1 MNRKTKMTRL
11 ASLLLLFLLPVMTVM
26 AAKDK
31 VVTDDLLYD
40 QVRRKLANDAD
51 VKGGAL
57 EVTVAQGVVTI
68 KGVLEKESQKS
79 KAEKLASKV
88 HGVKKVINEI
98 RLGPPGSR

>member
-1 MNRKTKMTRL
+1 MTRL
-11 ASLLLLFLLPVMTVM
+11 ASLLLMLLLPSMTLP

-31 VVTDDLLYD
+31 VVSDDTLYD

-51 VKGGAL
+51 VKGGSL
-57 EVTVAQGVVTI
+57 QVTVVEGVVTI

-79 KAEKLASKV
+79 KAEKVASKV

-98 RLGPPGSR
+98 RLGPPGTR

>member
-1 MNRKTKMTRL
+1 MTKL
-11 ASLLLLFLLPVMTVM
+11 ASLLLLLLLPAMTVM

-31 VVTDDLLYD
+31 VVSDDLLYD

-57 EVTVAQGVVTI
+57 QVTVVEGVVTI

-79 KAEKLASKV
+79 RAEKLVSKV

-98 RLGPPGSR
+98 RLGPPGTR

>member
-1 MNRKTKMTRL
+1 MTRIV
-11 ASLLLLFLLPVMTVM
+11 SLLLLLLLPMMTVM

-31 VVTDDLLYD
+31 VISDDMLYD

-57 EVTVAQGVVTI
+57 QVTVAQGVVTL
-68 KGVLEKESQKS
+68 KGVLEKEHQKS

-88 HGVKKVINEI
+88 RGVKKVINEI
-98 RLGPPGSR
+98 TLGPPGSR

>member
-1 MNRKTKMTRL
+1 MTRF
-11 ASLLLLFLLPVMTVM
+11 ASLLLLLLLPSMTLL

-31 VVTDDLLYD
+31 VVSDDTLYD

-51 VKGGAL
+51 VKGGSL
-57 EVTVAQGVVTI
+57 QVTVVEGVVTI

-79 KAEKLASKV
+79 KAEKVASKV

-98 RLGPPGSR
+98 RLGPPGTR

>member
-1 MNRKTKMTRL
+1 MTRL
-11 ASLLLLFLLPVMTVM
+11 ASLLLMFLLPVATIM

-31 VVTDDLLYD
+31 VLSDDLLYD

-57 EVTVAQGVVTI
+57 EVSVAQGVVTI
-68 KGVLEKESQKS
+68 KGVLEKEHQRSR
-79 KAEKLASKV
+79 AEKLASKV
-88 HGVKKVINEI
+88 RGVKKVINEI

>member
-1 MNRKTKMTRL
+1 MTKL
-11 ASLLLLFLLPVMTVM
+11 ASLLLLLLLPAMTLL

-31 VVTDDLLYD
+31 VISDDMLYD
-40 QVRRKLANDAD
+40 TVRRKLANDAD

-57 EVTVAQGVVTI
+57 QVSVVQGVVTI
-68 KGVLEKESQKS
+68 KGVLEKEAQKS

-98 RLGPPGSR
+98 QLGPPGTR

>member
-1 MNRKTKMTRL
+1 MTRL
-11 ASLLLLFLLPVMTVM
+11 ASLLLLLLLPVITVM

-31 VVTDDLLYD
+31 VVTDDLIYD

-57 EVTVAQGVVTI
+57 DVTVAQGVVTI
-68 KGVLEKESQKS
+68 KGVLEKEHQRS

-98 RLGPPGSR
+98 KLGPPGSR

>member
-1 MNRKTKMTRL
+1 MTRL
-11 ASLLLLFLLPVMTVM
+11 ASLLLMFLLPVATIM

-31 VVTDDLLYD
+31 VLSDDLLYD

-57 EVTVAQGVVTI
+57 EVSVAQGVVTI
-68 KGVLEKESQKS
+68 KGVLEKEQQRSR
-79 KAEKLASKV
+79 AEKLASKV
-88 HGVKKVINEI
+88 RGVKKVINEI

>member
-1 MNRKTKMTRL
+1 MTRL
-11 ASLLLLFLLPVMTVM
+11 ASFLLLFLLPLMTVM

-57 EVTVAQGVVTI
+57 DVTVVQGVVTI

-79 KAEKLASKV
+79 RAEKLVSKI

-98 RLGPPGSR
+98 RLGPPGTK

>member
-1 MNRKTKMTRL
+1 MTRL
-11 ASLLLLFLLPVMTVM
+11 ASLLLMLLLPSMTIL

-31 VVTDDLLYD
+31 VVSDDTLYD

-51 VKGGAL
+51 VKGGSL
-57 EVTVAQGVVTI
+57 QVTVVEGVVTI

-79 KAEKLASKV
+79 KAEKVASKV

-98 RLGPPGSR
+98 RLGPPGTR